1 MRDADG
7 NRLEPIQPAFLPGAP
22 VELQRLDI
30 PDSLAADIMLR
41 RLYLKGQGDLQSL
54 SQSLKLAFPLMSAL
68 FQKLR
73 QQQLFEVIGMVG
85 NNYSF
90 TLTDAG
96 RDLAEKRLK
105 ISNYIGPA
113 PVSLQSYYVA
123 VKAQPP
129 VVRVNRHLLRQVL
142 SDLVLTE
149 RFLDHLGP
157 AIMSQTSLFLYGPTG
172 NGKTSIATR
181 LPRIYDDVIV
191 IPYAIEV
198 DGQII
203 LVYDPTVHERV
214 EEVPTGLDPRWV
226 PCRRPCITVGGE
238 LDLGMLE
245 LRRDELT
252 GTYVAPPQMKANNGI
267 FFIDDFGHQIISPEH
282 LLNRWIVPLD
292 RRVDYLTLSHGVK
305 FQIPFELM
313 VVFATNLDPG
323 KLGDDA
329 FLRRIRN
336 KVHVE
341 SIEAPEFDKVFR
353 RILQERNLS
362 CDPEIFEY
370 LRKLCIAHSG
380 RKDLRACYPLDLLD
394 TVVSISA
401 YEGRPVEINK
411 NTLQRAAALYF
422 SKTPRP

>member
-1 MRDADG
+1 MKDADG
-7 NRLEPIQPAFLPGAP
+7 NRLESIQPAFLPEAP
-22 VELQRLDI
+22 IELQRLDI

-41 RLYLKGQGDLQSL
+41 RLYMKGQGDLQSL

-96 RDLAEKRLK
+96 RDLAEKRLN

-113 PVSLQSYYVA
+113 PVSLQSYYTA

-157 AIMSQTSLFLYGPTG
+157 AIMSHTSLFLYGPTG

-181 LPRIYDDVIV
+181 LPRIYDDMIV

-214 EEVPTGLDPRWV
+214 EEVPKGLDPRWV
-226 PCRRPCITVGGE
+226 PCLRPCITVGGE

-267 FFIDDFGHQIISPEH
+267 FFIDDFGHQLMSPEH

-323 KLGDDA
+323 KLGDEA
-329 FLRRIRN
+329 FFRRLRN

-353 RILQERNLS
+353 RILQERNLA

-401 YEGRPVEINK
+401 YEGRPVEISK

>member
-1 MRDADG
+1 MIDADG
-7 NRLEPIQPAFLPGAP
+7 NRLESIQPAFLPGAP
-22 VELQRLDI
+22 IELQRLDI

-96 RDLAEKRLK
+96 RDLAEKRLI

-113 PVSLQSYYVA
+113 PVSLQSYYTA

-129 VVRVNRHLLRQVL
+129 VVRVNRRLLRQVL

-267 FFIDDFGHQIISPEH
+267 FFIDDFGHQIMSPEH

-353 RILQERNLS
+353 RILQERNLA
-362 CDPEIFEY
+362 CDPEIIEY
-370 LRKLCIAHSG
+370 LRKLCISHSG